1 MDDLLPHYE
10 RELTFLRRHAREFA
24 ERYPKVAGRLALS
37 GDAVEDPH
45 VERLLESFALLTARV
60 HKKLDD
66 EFPQFT
72 ETLLEVLYPHYLRP
86 FPACSIARFDP
97 GSAAAQLSAAVRIP
111 RGALL
116 MTRPVKGV
124 ACKFRTGSDVDV
136 APIRVAEAT
145 YHAAA
150 RAPENVRLPADAAAW
165 ISITFELTSP
175 QAALPGF
182 GIDRLRLF
190 LDGEPSLVA
199 AIREAMLRRAGTMFV
214 EIDGRRVWHA
224 LGDDKPQVFGFDE
237 DDALI
242 EFDARSHPAYRLLT
256 EYFAFPEKFNFVDLP
271 LERMA
276 AHVQAARRFT
286 VHVPVRGLRT
296 DSSESR
302 LLERLTGN
310 QFVLGCVPVVNLFRQ
325 SADPIR
331 VTHTKSS
338 YPLVADARRAQAF
351 EIYSV
356 DAVRRVRQTPEGDSV
371 ETLRAFYS
379 LHHGD
384 TRRDSGR
391 YWYVHRDGNV
401 ADRSPGY
408 EQEIAIVD
416 IDFDPAVAQTD
427 TLSIELTC
435 TNRDLPSQLP
445 IGLIDGDLFMEGG
458 TVAKTISL
466 LRRPTPS
473 MHFERGRG
481 ALWRLISHLSLNHLS
496 LADNGVNVLR
506 ETLRLYDLARS
517 QSNSQQIDGIVAIES
532 KPATAWLPGNPFPC
546 FVRGIEIRVTIDE
559 DGYVGSGIY
568 LFSQVLDAFFGLY
581 VHANSFVQLVI
592 VSKRTGAE
600 ILKCPPH
607 NGESILA

>member
-1 MDDLLPHYE
+1 MEDLLPHYE

-24 ERYPKVAGRLALS
+24 ERYPKVAGRLALA

-45 VERLLESFALLTARV
+45 VERLLESFAFLTARV
-60 HKKLDD
+60 HKKLED

-97 GSAAAQLSAAVRIP
+97 GSAAAQLSGAVRIP

-116 MTRPVKGV
+116 MTRQVKGI

-136 APIRVAEAT
+136 APIRVAAAV

-175 QAALPGF
+175 QAALPTF
-182 GIDRLRLF
+182 GIDRLRMF

-199 AIREAMLRRAGTMFV
+199 AIREALLRRAGTMYV
-214 EIDGRRVWHA
+214 ETEGRGFWHA
-224 LGDDKPQVFGFDE
+224 LGDDKPQVFGFD
-237 DDALI
+237 DADALI

-256 EYFAFPEKFNFVDLP
+256 EYFAFPDKFNFIDLP
-271 LERMA
+271 IGRIA
-276 AHVQAARRFT
+276 AQVQTARRFT

-296 DSSESR
+296 DSTESR
-302 LLERLTGN
+302 LLERLSGD

-325 SADPIR
+325 AADPIR
-331 VTHTKSS
+331 VTQTKTS

-356 DAVRRVRQTPEGDSV
+356 DAVRRVRQTADGESV

-384 TRRDSGR
+384 TRRESGR
-391 YWYVHRDGNV
+391 YWYVHRDGAV
-401 ADRSPGY
+401 AQSSPGY
-408 EQEIAIVD
+408 EQEITIVD
-416 IDFDPAVAQTD
+416 IDFDPTAEQTD

-445 IGLIDGDLFMEGG
+445 IGLADGDLFMEGG
-458 TVAKTISL
+458 TVAKTIAL
-466 LRRPTPS
+466 LRRPSRS

-496 LADNGVNVLR
+496 LADNGIDVLR

-517 QSNSQQIDGIVAIES
+517 QTNSQQIDGIVAIDS
-532 KPATAWLPGNPFPC
+532 KPTTAWLPGNPFPC
-546 FVRGIEIRVTIDE
+546 FVRGVEVRLTIEE
-559 DGYVGSGIY
+559 DAYVGSGIY
-568 LFSQVLDAFFGLY
+568 LFAQVLDGFFGLY
-581 VHANSFVQLVI
+581 VHANSFIQLVI